1 MMASRSQASRPGD
14 LKRRVG
20 SVVRTLR
27 KARELSQEALA
38 ERAGIGTR
46 HLQKIEA
53 GDSNL
58 TILTLSKLANALTVE
73 PAILLT
79 GGLATPSREPP
90 GGKT

>member
-1 MMASRSQASRPGD
+1 MPSRSQASRPSD
-14 LKRRVG
+14 LNRRVG

-46 HLQKIEA
+46 HLQKVEA
-53 GDSNL
+53 GEVNL
-58 TILTLSKLANALTVE
+58 TLLTLSRLANALSVE

-79 GGLATPSREPP
+79 GGWATHGREPR